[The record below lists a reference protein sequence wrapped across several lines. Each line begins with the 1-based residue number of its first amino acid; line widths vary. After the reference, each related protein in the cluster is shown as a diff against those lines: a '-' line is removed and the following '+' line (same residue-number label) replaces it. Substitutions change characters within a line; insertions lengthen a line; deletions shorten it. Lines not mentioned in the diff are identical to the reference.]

1 MWGGGLALALALD
14 DPRRR
19 FPLFAAAMVASALG
33 ALGASSAL
41 PRDRS
46 RPHGGSAEGGALTG
60 PLIALVVAALAARVW
75 ALLLP
80 PAYSEDVF
88 RYVYEGR
95 LTQLYGPLFPFM
107 HPPAEGPA
115 LGVPPELLD
124 ATWLRVNHASIPTIY
139 PPLSQLVFT
148 AGAALGDLLG
158 GRHLVALKAL
168 LVGAEL
174 LAVAAVARVSRRAG
188 LLMLTC
194 PLLIVEVAREG
205 HGDALTVLGLAL
217 GAAALAQPEVR
228 GAAQAVRRAAVGFA
242 LAALAKLVGVA
253 PLLVLLLPRPSTSG
267 AAEPAAALTL
277 TARAR
282 ALAPGLALLSLT
294 ALPYLAGGT
303 TALRSYSTA
312 WRSGDGAFTLILWVV
327 QAAMG
332 GDWTRV
338 ADVTLTAHQVSR
350 ALTLVGLVASA
361 ALLLPRAPRTLD
373 KAGISLLLVLLW
385 SPSVH
390 VWYVLWLLPFWALG
404 TWGAGAMGVMLVLA
418 PLLHHPG
425 WLALTTD
432 TWTDVPWVR
441 ALVHVPTWALLV
453 RRARVV

>member
-1 MWGGGLALALALD
+1 MLT
-14 DPRRR
+14 
-19 FPLFAAAMVASALG
+19 SALG
-33 ALGASSAL
+33 ALGALGAL
-41 PRDRS
+41 ERDRP
-46 RPHGGSAEGGALTG
+46 RAVGDGVRLP
-60 PLIALVVAALAARVW
+60 PLIVAWVVAALGARVW

-95 LTQLYGPLFPFM
+95 LTLLYGPMFPFL

-115 LGVPPELLD
+115 LGIPPALLD

-139 PPLSQLVFT
+139 PPLSQVVFA
-148 AGAALGDLLG
+148 AGAALGELLG
-158 GRHLVALKAL
+158 GHHLLALKGL
-168 LVGAEL
+168 LVSAEL
-174 LAVAAVARVSRRAG
+174 LAITAVARVSRTAG
-188 LLMLTC
+188 LLMLTS
-194 PLLIVEVAREG
+194 PLAIVEVAREG
-205 HGDALTVLGLAL
+205 HGDALTVLGLAV
-217 GAAALAQPEVR
+217 GAAALAQPQTR
-228 GAAQAVRRAAVGFA
+228 GAARALRRAGVGFA
-242 LAALAKLVGVA
+242 LAALAKLVGVV
-253 PLLVLLLPRPSTSG
+253 PLGVLLLRSRVGPTAAPTAG
-267 AAEPAAALTL
+267 APIPDAAE
-277 TARAR
+277 
-282 ALAPGLALLSLT
+282 APGLPSSWARWRALLPAVLLVSLT

-312 WRSGDGAFTLILWVV
+312 WRSGDGAFTLILWGV
-327 QAAMG
+327 QALMG

-338 ADVTLTAHQVSR
+338 AEVTLTAHQVAR
-350 ALTLVGLVASA
+350 ALTVVGLLVSA
-361 ALLLPRAPRTLD
+361 ALLLPRAPRMLD
-373 KAGISLLLVLLW
+373 KAGLSLLLVLLW

-404 TWGAGAMGVMLVLA
+404 TWGAGAMGALLVLA

-441 ALVHVPTWALLV
+441 ALVHVPAWALLV

>member
-1 MWGGGLALALALD
+1 
-14 DPRRR
+14 
-19 FPLFAAAMVASALG
+19 MVASALG
-33 ALGASSAL
+33 ALGALSAL
-41 PRDRS
+41 ARDRP
-46 RPHGGSAEGGALTG
+46 RVVADHRRLQ
-60 PLIALVVAALAARVW
+60 PLIVVWVLAALGARLW

-88 RYVYEGR
+88 RYIYEGR
-95 LTQLYGPLFPFM
+95 LTLVYGPMFPFL

-115 LGVPPELLD
+115 LGIPPALLD

-148 AGAALGDLLG
+148 AGAALGELLG
-158 GRHLVALKAL
+158 GHHLVALKGL
-168 LVGAEL
+168 LVSAEL
-174 LAVAAVARVSRRAG
+174 LAIAAVARVSRAAG
-188 LLMLTC
+188 LLMLTS
-194 PLLIVEVAREG
+194 PLAIVEVAREG

-217 GAAALAQPEVR
+217 GAAALAQPETL
-228 GAAQAVRRAAVGFA
+228 GAARAVRRAAVGFA
-242 LAALAKLVGVA
+242 LAALAKLVGVV
-253 PLLVLLLPRPSTSG
+253 PLGVLLLRSRVGTTAAPTSSAAIPG
-267 AAEPAAALTL
+267 AAGPPHSDDLGL
-277 TARAR
+277 PSVWARGR
-282 ALAPGLALLSLT
+282 ALLPGVLLVSLT

-312 WRSGDGAFTLILWVV
+312 WRSGDGAFTLILWGV
-327 QAAMG
+327 QALMG

-338 ADVTLTAHQVSR
+338 AEVTLTAHQVAR
-350 ALTLVGLVASA
+350 ALTVVGLLVSA
-361 ALLLPRAPRTLD
+361 ALLLPRAPRMLD
-373 KAGISLLLVLLW
+373 KAGLSLLLVLLW

-390 VWYVLWLLPFWALG
+390 VWYVLWLLPFWALR
-404 TWGAGAMGVMLVLA
+404 TWGAGAMAALLVLA

-441 ALVHVPTWALLV
+441 ALVHVPAWALLV